1 MSYAQHFR
9 ALRATTAY
17 DPQNA
22 LSLALA
28 CDLAY
33 ASQATIKQCVQTRWD
48 YEFFALVSRRKKPDI
63 DTQCFIMADES
74 NIVVV
79 FRGSDSAGDWFANF
93 QASQDPGPF
102 QNTGA
107 HEGFQDSLYPA
118 VIKLTEIL
126 RGDSKKPRRVWITGH
141 SLGGALCSLY
151 AGMLLENEIPVY
163 GIYTFGSPRPGN
175 EAFASQLNER
185 IKGPHYR
192 VINSGD
198 VVPHVPPEPFFS
210 HPGSRVILKHNHK
223 KRTKG
228 SWLDERIAALKNFVD
243 MTGKRFDV
251 ADNHRLASAKNSY
264 IPRLIDDLARE
275 DRAKTR

>member
-1 MSYAQHFR
+1 MKYAEHFR
-9 ALRATTAY
+9 SLRASNAY

-28 CDLAY
+28 CELSY
-33 ASQATIKQCVQTRWD
+33 ASLRSAKRCVEKTWG
-48 YEFFALVSRRKKPDI
+48 YEFLALVSRKKQPDI
-63 DTQCFIMADES
+63 DTQCFIMADDN

-79 FRGSDSAGDWFANF
+79 FRGSDSGNDWFANF

-102 QNTGA
+102 ESTGA

-126 RGDSKKPRRVWITGH
+126 RTQADKPRRVWITGH

-151 AGMLLENEIPVY
+151 AGMLLENDIDVY
-163 GIYTFGSPRPGN
+163 GVYTFASPRPGD
-175 EAFASQLNER
+175 AKFASALSKSIE
-185 IKGPHYR
+185 GPHYR
-192 VINSGD
+192 VVNSGD

-228 SWLDERIAALKNFVD
+228 SWLDERIAALKNFVK
-243 MTGKRFDV
+243 MTGKRFDL

-275 DRAKTR
+275 ERARKR

>member
-1 MSYAQHFR
+1 MKYAEHFR
-9 ALRATTAY
+9 PLEVSNAY

-28 CDLAY
+28 CELSY
-33 ASQATIKQCVQTRWD
+33 ATLQDIKRCVETTWGYR
-48 YEFFALVSRRKKPDI
+48 FLGLVSRKKKPDI
-63 DTQCFIMADES
+63 DTQCFIMADDS

-79 FRGSDSAGDWFANF
+79 FRGSDSGSDWFANF

-102 QNTGA
+102 ESTGA

-126 RGDSKKPRRVWITGH
+126 REDSKEPRRLWITGH
-141 SLGGALCSLY
+141 SLGGALCSLF
-151 AGMLLENEIPVY
+151 AGMLLENKINVY
-163 GIYTFGSPRPGN
+163 GVYTFASPRPGN
-175 EAFASQLNER
+175 EEFASALNN
-185 IKGPHYR
+185 KVGGPHYR
-192 VINSGD
+192 VVNSGD

-228 SWLDERIAALKNFVD
+228 SWLDERIAALKNFVN
-243 MTGKRFDV
+243 MTGKRFDI
-251 ADNHRLASAKNSY
+251 ADNHRLATASNSY
-264 IPRLIDDLARE
+264 IPRLLKDLARE
-275 DRAKTR
+275 QRAKVR